1 MHRILSRAQYLF
13 AGAIL
18 LTSSAICMA
27 QGAEPASAPQATAN
41 PADLAGLARNAK
53 AQKTAKAKKVFTDD
67 DVDTNVGPLPRMK
80 MDGADNS
87 DEIVAA
93 IVKYKDTHTPEQ
105 TEQAVQ
111 TWYERYDEMLVATIQ
126 ENREMQSVG
135 SVNMS
140 NAIELCQQSQDYE
153 QCQKRQMAEQ
163 RGSRSD
169 QNRMS
174 NNFTL
179 MNRIQN
185 VFRKVRQGL
194 QMNYLRYPWFRIQNN
209 AINGDDL

>member
-1 MHRILSRAQYLF
+1 
-13 AGAIL
+13 
-18 LTSSAICMA
+18 MA

>member
-1 MHRILSRAQYLF
+1 
-13 AGAIL
+13 
-18 LTSSAICMA
+18 MA
-27 QGAEPASAPQATAN
+27 QGTEPAASPQATAN
-41 PADLAGLARNAK
+41 SADLAALARNAK
-53 AQKTAKAKKVFTDD
+53 ARKTAKAKKVFTDD
-67 DVDTNVGPLPRMK
+67 DVEANVGPLPRMK

-93 IVKYKDTHTPEQ
+93 IAKYKETHTPEQ

-111 TWYERYDEMLVATIQ
+111 TWYERYDEMLVATIK

-135 SVNMS
+135 SVNRS
-140 NAIELCQQSQDYE
+140 NANELCQQSQDYE
-153 QCQKRQMAEQ
+153 QCQQRQMAEQ

-185 VFRKVRQGL
+185 VFRKVRSGL
-194 QMNYLRYPWFRIQNN
+194 QTNYLLYPWFRIQNN

>member
-1 MHRILSRAQYLF
+1 
-13 AGAIL
+13 
-18 LTSSAICMA
+18 MA
-27 QGAEPASAPQATAN
+27 QGTEPAASPQATAN
-41 PADLAGLARNAK
+41 SADLAALARNAK

-67 DVDTNVGPLPRMK
+67 DVEANVGPLPRMK

-93 IVKYKDTHTPEQ
+93 IAKYKETHTPEQ

-111 TWYERYDEMLVATIQ
+111 TWYERYDEMLVATIK

-135 SVNMS
+135 SVNRS
-140 NAIELCQQSQDYE
+140 NANELCQQSQDYE
-153 QCQKRQMAEQ
+153 QCQQRQMAEQ

-185 VFRKVRQGL
+185 VFRKVRSGL
-194 QMNYLRYPWFRIQNN
+194 QTNYLLYPWFRIQNN

>member
-1 MHRILSRAQYLF
+1 
-13 AGAIL
+13 
-18 LTSSAICMA
+18 MA
-27 QGAEPASAPQATAN
+27 QGTEPAASPQATAN
-41 PADLAGLARNAK
+41 SADLAALARNAK

-67 DVDTNVGPLPRMK
+67 DVEANVGPLPRMK

-93 IVKYKDTHTPEQ
+93 IAKYKETHTPEQ

-111 TWYERYDEMLVATIQ
+111 TWYERYDEMLVATIK
-126 ENREMQSVG
+126 ENREMQSVD
-135 SVNMS
+135 SVNRS
-140 NAIELCQQSQDYE
+140 NANELCQQSQDYE
-153 QCQKRQMAEQ
+153 QCQQRQMAEQ

-185 VFRKVRQGL
+185 VFRKVRSGL
-194 QMNYLRYPWFRIQNN
+194 QTNYLLYPWFRIQNN

>member
-1 MHRILSRAQYLF
+1 M
-13 AGAIL
+13 

-27 QGAEPASAPQATAN
+27 QGTEPAASPQATAN
-41 PADLAGLARNAK
+41 SADLAALARNAK

-67 DVDTNVGPLPRMK
+67 DVEANVGPLPRMK

-93 IVKYKDTHTPEQ
+93 IAKYKETHTPEQ

-111 TWYERYDEMLVATIQ
+111 TWYERYDEMLVATIK

-135 SVNMS
+135 SVNRS
-140 NAIELCQQSQDYE
+140 NANELCQQSQDYE
-153 QCQKRQMAEQ
+153 QCQQRQMAEQ

-185 VFRKVRQGL
+185 VFRKVRSGL
-194 QMNYLRYPWFRIQNN
+194 QTNYLLYPWFRIQNN

>member
-1 MHRILSRAQYLF
+1 M
-13 AGAIL
+13 

-27 QGAEPASAPQATAN
+27 QGTEPAASPQATAN
-41 PADLAGLARNAK
+41 SADLAALARNAK
-53 AQKTAKAKKVFTDD
+53 ARKTAKAKKVFTDD
-67 DVDTNVGPLPRMK
+67 DVEANVGPLPRMK

-93 IVKYKDTHTPEQ
+93 IAKYKETHTPEQ

-111 TWYERYDEMLVATIQ
+111 TWYERYDEMLVATIK

-135 SVNMS
+135 SVNRS
-140 NAIELCQQSQDYE
+140 NANELCQQSQDYE
-153 QCQKRQMAEQ
+153 QCQQRQMAEQ

-185 VFRKVRQGL
+185 VFRKVRSGL
-194 QMNYLRYPWFRIQNN
+194 QTNYLLYPWFRIQNN